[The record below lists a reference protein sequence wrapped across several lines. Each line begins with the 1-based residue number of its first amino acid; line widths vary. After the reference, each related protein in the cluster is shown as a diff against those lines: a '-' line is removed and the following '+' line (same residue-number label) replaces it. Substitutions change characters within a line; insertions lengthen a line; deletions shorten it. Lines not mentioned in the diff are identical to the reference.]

1 MNTPTTSKKNIIIAI
16 VIVSVL
22 IGGYFYFS
30 GGTPSSD
37 TGLLEINQTSEATVV
52 AARVLSLLNQIK
64 SLNIDTS
71 IFSDPAYQTLRD
83 YSVVI
88 PPQNVGRAN
97 PFAPLSGSSRSTIPT
112 SPSR

>member
-1 MNTPTTSKKNIIIAI
+1 MNKTISSKKNIIVA
-16 VIVSVL
+16 VL
-22 IGGYFYFS
+22 VVLVLVTGYFYFS

-37 TGLLEINQTSEATVV
+37 TGLLEVAQTSEATVV

-88 PPQNVGRAN
+88 SPQNVGRAN
-97 PFAPLSGSSRSTIPT
+97 PFAPLSGASRSAT
-112 SPSR
+112 SETSR